1 MASFMLIGLN
11 RHCSALCKAR
21 EIVSQIAC
29 LDGVRGVLRLA
40 GPDIIGFLQVMLQ
53 HYPASHLSIDTVYE
67 MAYPII
73 AGSADK

>member
-1 MASFMLIGLN
+1 MATIMLIGLK
-11 RHCSALCKAR
+11 RHCSALSKAR

-53 HYPASHLSIDTVYE
+53 HHPAPHLSQDTFRE
-67 MAYPII
+67 MA
-73 AGSADK
+73 